1 MYFIKLSHELSN
13 HSAPTPREA
22 VFPLYL
28 YTYFLFF
35 NLMHPHIEI
44 SLELSLVILSLHKE
58 NHLLEIPDPY
68 LSKSGF
74 GK

>member
-1 MYFIKLSHELSN
+1 MNYPIIVLPHLGKQF
-13 HSAPTPREA
+13 
-22 VFPLYL
+22 FL
-28 YTYFLFF
+28 YTYTHTSFFF